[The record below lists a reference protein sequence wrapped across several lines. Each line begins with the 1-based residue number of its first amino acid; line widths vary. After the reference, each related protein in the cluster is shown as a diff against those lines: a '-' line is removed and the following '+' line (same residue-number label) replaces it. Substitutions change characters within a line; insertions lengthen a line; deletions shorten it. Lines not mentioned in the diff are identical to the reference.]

1 MHVTVSMH
9 QYSSGVFS
17 DSELSPG
24 PLHELATIFLF
35 SSPSVIELSTLTCTS
50 TTAMFECLDMDFCK
64 TGTGSGLLCLGKC
77 TSGAKHKLSKV

>member
-1 MHVTVSMH
+1 MH

-35 SSPSVIELSTLTCTS
+35 SSPSVITELCIDQG
-50 TTAMFECLDMDFCK
+50 ENVRH
-64 TGTGSGLLCLGKC
+64 GTV
-77 TSGAKHKLSKV
+77 T